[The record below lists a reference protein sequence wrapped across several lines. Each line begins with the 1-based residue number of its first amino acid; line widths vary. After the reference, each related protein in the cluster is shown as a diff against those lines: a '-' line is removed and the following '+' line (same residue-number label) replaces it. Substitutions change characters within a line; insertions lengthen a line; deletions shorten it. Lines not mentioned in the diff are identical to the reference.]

1 MLPGPCVAKLG
12 QVGYSYAGP
21 MFTDSTAT
29 LFSLPGRDAY
39 TIPTVIMPDG
49 EYIMDSAEIAKAVE
63 KAFPEPSLHLDSTFV
78 DRLFAVLKEIM
89 AAILP
94 VYIPLVPQRILNEA
108 SQPYWYETREAKV
121 GMPLDQLAREKGGDP
136 AWAAAAPFLRQVSDL
151 LRENPQGP
159 FFLGETPSYTDFIWG
174 GLLVFLRR
182 IGDDVLEKGL
192 ESTGDRDLHLKFLE
206 AIKPWSERDS
216 Y

>member
-1 MLPGPCVAKLG
+1 ML
-12 QVGYSYAGP
+12 
-21 MFTDSTAT
+21 TDNTAVS
-29 LFSLPGRDAY
+29 FSLPGREAY
-39 TIPTVIMPDG
+39 TIPTVMMPDG
-49 EYIMDSAEIAKAVE
+49 EYITDSLAIAKAIE
-63 KAFPEPSLHLDSTFV
+63 KAFPEPSLHLDSPYV
-78 DRLFAVLKEIM
+78 DRLFAVLKEIQS
-89 AAILP
+89 AIVP
-94 VYIPLVPQRILNEA
+94 VYIPMVPQRILNEA
-108 SQPYWYETREAKV
+108 SRPYWYETREAKV

-136 AWAAAAPFLRQVSDL
+136 AWAAAAPHLRQVSDL